1 MNIGHSI
8 WVFPD
13 GDIPPRDPYNPGLK
27 NKDTHG
33 HESLVI
39 LNAGTQPVSPLLHI
53 YFSDKNPWK
62 IKLRQIPPQRV
73 ICYRLDEPVGIDSHV
88 IPPGQFAVMVECDYP
103 VVAQIGRMDVRQPNL
118 AYYTV
123 MGFPAD
129 SIKP

>member
-1 MNIGHSI
+1 MKIGHSI

-13 GDIPPRDPYNPGLK
+13 GDIPPREPYNPKLK
-27 NKDTHG
+27 NPDTHG

-39 LNAGTQPVSPLLHI
+39 LNVGMQAVSPILHI
-53 YFSDKNPWK
+53 YFSDQDPW
-62 IKLRQIPPQRV
+62 IVKLDEIPPQRV
-73 ICYRLDEPVGIDSHV
+73 ICYRLDEPVGSDAQV
-88 IPPGQFAVMVECDYP
+88 IPPGQFAVMLKCDHP

-129 SIKP
+129 LLSP